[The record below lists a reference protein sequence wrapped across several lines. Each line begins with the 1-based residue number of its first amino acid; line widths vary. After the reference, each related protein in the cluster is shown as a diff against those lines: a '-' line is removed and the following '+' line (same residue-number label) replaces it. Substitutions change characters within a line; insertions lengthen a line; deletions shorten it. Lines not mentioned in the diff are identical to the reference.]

1 MNGKD
6 AMARDSQPRR
16 SGEYTH
22 YVAKTSNAKIPE
34 GVHMANLAVTIPS
47 SLEVAVRHLSIE
59 RKTSLD
65 NLVGASL
72 SEYLISSPRR
82 MYQIS
87 TSTALVQGVYSGSLS
102 SSTLLKEGDF
112 GLGTFEGL
120 DGEMIILDGEIYQAA
135 GNVRRRSDE
144 FLVPFASVT
153 HFREGAVFQIDKVEC
168 LKDIE
173 LTCDPHRISENLFYA
188 IRVDGVFE
196 ALHARAVHP
205 VPQGSRLLDAAKTQ
219 LEFHFHNVEGT
230 LVCLWSPRYS
240 SSFSIPGYHFHF
252 ISKDRQK
259 GGHVLNCTAQQLHAR
274 VQVVSQYDVRL
285 PESGSFLTTNLD
297 KDPASDLA
305 KAE

>member
-1 MNGKD
+1 MGHKCEGGHGLALIARNEGTRTGCLDGEGQMPKL
-6 AMARDSQPRR
+6 AVKISSLLEAVARD
-16 SGEYTH
+16 
-22 YVAKTSNAKIPE
+22 
-34 GVHMANLAVTIPS
+34 
-47 SLEVAVRHLSIE
+47 LSTE

-65 NLVGASL
+65 DLVSAAL
-72 SEYLISSPRR
+72 SEYLHSSPRR

-87 TSTALVQGVYSGSLS
+87 TSTALVEGVYGGSVP
-102 SSTLLKEGDF
+102 SSTLLENGNF
-112 GLGTFEGL
+112 GVGTFEGL
-120 DGEMIILDGEIYQAA
+120 NGEMVILDGEIYQAS
-135 GNVRRRSDE
+135 GNVRQRSDE

-153 HFREGAVFQIDKVEC
+153 HFREDALFQIDEVEC

-173 LTCDPHRISENLFYA
+173 LACDVQRISENLFYA

-219 LEFHFHNVEGT
+219 MEFHFHNVEGT

-252 ISKDRQK
+252 ISKDRKK
-259 GGHVLNCTAQQLHAR
+259 GGHVLDCSARQLQAR
-274 VQVVSQYDVRL
+274 VQIVSQYDVRL

-297 KDPASDLA
+297 KDPASDLT

>member
-1 MNGKD
+1 MKISSLLESV
-6 AMARDSQPRR
+6 ARD
-16 SGEYTH
+16 
-22 YVAKTSNAKIPE
+22 
-34 GVHMANLAVTIPS
+34 
-47 SLEVAVRHLSIE
+47 LSVE

-65 NLVGASL
+65 NLVGAAL
-72 SEYLISSPRR
+72 SEYLLSSPRR

-87 TSTALVQGVYSGSLS
+87 TSTALVEGVYSGSLS
-102 SSTLLKEGDF
+102 SRTLLKEGDF
-112 GLGTFEGL
+112 GLGTFAGL
-120 DGEMIILDGEIYQAA
+120 DGEMIILDGEIYQAF
-135 GNVRRRSDE
+135 GNVRQRSDE

-153 HFREGAVFQIDKVEC
+153 HFREDALFQIDKVEC

-173 LTCDPHRISENLFYA
+173 LACDAHRISENLFYA

-219 LEFHFHNVEGT
+219 MEFHFHNVEGT

-252 ISKDRQK
+252 ISKDRKK
-259 GGHVLNCTAQQLHAR
+259 GGHVLDCSARQLQAR
-274 VQVVSQYDVRL
+274 VQIVSQYDVRL

-297 KDPASDLA
+297 KDPASDLT